1 MLFLLVCVF
10 CELVIVLA
18 DDFFVFVPID
28 KLFCVVFH
36 ADIVIKQVKVGCKDT
51 VVEFTIWG
59 DVSVDEGVG

>member
-18 DDFFVFVPID
+18 YDFLVFVPID

-36 ADIVIKQVKVGCKDT
+36 ADIVIKQVKVGSKDT
-51 VVEFTIWG
+51 VVEFTI
-59 DVSVDEGVG
+59 

>member
-1 MLFLLVCVF
+1 MLFLLVCIF

-18 DDFFVFVPID
+18 DDFLVFVPID

-51 VVEFTIWG
+51 VVEFTI
-59 DVSVDEGVG
+59 